1 MIEPNHPTSSR
12 RGFPAIMGSTRTTEL
27 DGSVSSPQARPPA
40 WWRQK
45 ETRPGLPRSGPGVVN
60 RSAYYLGEEVS
71 PPLERSGNMNSPD
84 FGSDIA
90 AFHKV
95 PGWAGG
101 AAQVDAA
108 TMSPS
113 CRDRHTPDPG
123 NTFSGRSSR
132 RSDPCTQEG
141 KREMFF
147 MASRS
152 MMFMDAGCRSGTCKT
167 DHPGREVFTA
177 RRRHVSMVRSLSRP
191 GFPDNTC
198 FHQQFSRF
206 SAGRG
211 S

>member
-1 MIEPNHPTSSR
+1 
-12 RGFPAIMGSTRTTEL
+12 
-27 DGSVSSPQARPPA
+27 
-40 WWRQK
+40 
-45 ETRPGLPRSGPGVVN
+45 
-60 RSAYYLGEEVS
+60 
-71 PPLERSGNMNSPD
+71 MNSPD

-108 TMSPS
+108 AMSPS

-123 NTFSGRSSR
+123 NTFSWRSSR
-132 RSDPCTQEG
+132 RSGPGTQEG

-152 MMFMDAGCRSGTCKT
+152 MMSMDAGCRSGTCKT

-191 GFPDNTC
+191 ESPDKTC

-211 S
+211 SRSSWHLLTRCGDNEADIHACSCSTYCAGASGRGGRTPPG